1 MSPPPTPDLDPTV
14 VLRALASAL
23 ELLPFPAM
31 VFNGESQVMMANSL
45 ASALLQDTQAEAH
58 PRIAR
63 ALQLGSDGPWTA
75 TPLGDSGLPGP
86 CLMTAPGAIPTAE
99 DRIKAAAVRWRLSRR
114 QREVLG
120 LLAKGRS
127 NKEIA
132 LALGCAVSTVEI
144 HVSAVLQKSGVG
156 RRAQLIALLAGG

>member
-1 MSPPPTPDLDPTV
+1 M
-14 VLRALASAL
+14 VLRALQSTL

-31 VFNGESQVMMANSL
+31 VFDGESKLKLSNSL
-45 ASALLQDTQAEAH
+45 ASALLLDAQSEAH

-63 ALQLGSDGPWTA
+63 ALQLGCDGPWTA
-75 TPLGDSGLPGP
+75 TPLADSGLPGP
-86 CLMTAPGAIPTAE
+86 CLMIAPAAIPTAE
-99 DRIKAAAVRWRLSRR
+99 HRIKAAAVRWRLSRR
-114 QREVLG
+114 QREVLE
-120 LLAKGRS
+120 LLAKGCS

-144 HVSAVLQKSGVG
+144 HVSAVLQKTGMG